1 MQTKSGFMDDRDES
15 GEYRDYDHVGQTE
28 NKKRWGQIFITI
40 RTQVVHANSD
50 IDQDSLLFKHLNF
63 SSCFTSRSHHNYHV
77 LPLLL
82 FPTTFR
88 HWPSSGRPWHWVRRS
103 FSKTSH
109 LLLLCH
115 STNIN
120 LQHPLTHLSTSYVLG
135 VLFRDAFKNYL
146 ADFFLTENCRKF
158 SSKNGSKRAKIGV
171 FWPKI
176 AVF

>member
-63 SSCFTSRSHHNYHV
+63 SSCFTIRSHHNYHV
-77 LPLLL
+77 LPLLF
-82 FPTTFR
+82 FPTTFDLLFR

-103 FSKTSH
+103 FSKTYSSSAALSFH
-109 LLLLCH
+109 KYQTPTPTYPLIHIPCFGCVLLMALL
-115 STNIN
+115 
-120 LQHPLTHLSTSYVLG
+120 
-135 VLFRDAFKNYL
+135 F
-146 ADFFLTENCRKF
+146 AD
-158 SSKNGSKRAKIGV
+158 
-171 FWPKI
+171 
-176 AVF
+176 